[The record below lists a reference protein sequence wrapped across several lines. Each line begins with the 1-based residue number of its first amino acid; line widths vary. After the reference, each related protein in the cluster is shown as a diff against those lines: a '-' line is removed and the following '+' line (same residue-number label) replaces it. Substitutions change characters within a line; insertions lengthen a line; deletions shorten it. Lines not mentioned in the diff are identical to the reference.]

1 VCCGV
6 IGWTCPDRGGG
17 LHYREPVSSES
28 VPVAGEPLL
37 VVQRAGE
44 RFVTE
49 VEGITTH
56 HAFSFG
62 QHYDPANIGFG
73 TLLAHN
79 DEQLLSGRGFDDHP
93 HRDTEIVTWV
103 LSGSLLHEDSTGER
117 GIVYPGLVQRLSA
130 GSGVVHAERNDAYR
144 TDPSR
149 PRVPVRFV
157 QSWVRP
163 DSSGVVP
170 SYAQQEIAAGAL
182 AGEWVPVASGGDR
195 QAAIMIGSVSSTLWV
210 TTLTDGDVRLLPDTA
225 YTHLFVAT
233 GQVEVER
240 VGRLA
245 AGDALRVTGG
255 AALRITARGPSELM
269 VWGMGR

>member
-1 VCCGV
+1 LR
-6 IGWTCPDRGGG
+6 I
-17 LHYREPVSSES
+17 
-28 VPVAGEPLL
+28 VPVVDPVLPPELT
-37 VVQRAGE
+37 VQRAGE

-49 VEGITTH
+49 AAGISTR

-62 QHYDPANIGFG
+62 AHYDPDNIGFG
-73 TLLAHN
+73 RLLAHN
-79 DEQLLSGRGFDDHP
+79 DERLSSGRGFDYHP

-103 LSGSLLHEDSTGER
+103 LSGSLLHEDSTGES
-117 GIVYPGLVQRLSA
+117 GVVYPGLAQRLSA

-144 TDPSR
+144 IDSSR

-170 SYAQQEIAAGAL
+170 SYAQQEIAPSAL
-182 AGEWVPVASGGDR
+182 AGDWVPVASGGDS
-195 QAAIMIGSVSSTLWV
+195 QAAITIGSAASTLWV
-210 TTLTDGDVRLLPDTA
+210 TTLLDGGSRLLPEVPYA
-225 YTHLFVAT
+225 HLFVAT

-240 VGRLA
+240 VGLLA
-245 AGDALRVTGG
+245 EGDALRVTGG
-255 AALRITARGPSELM
+255 ASLKITARRPSELL